1 LKNFKIPNNL
11 KLTSTSFDNVYLI
24 EEQIHSD
31 DRGYFMETWNEMKYS
46 NRKLLQNAPSLQSI
60 KNDDSLFNTLFVQD
74 NLSVSYKG
82 VFRGLHYQ
90 CGEWG
95 QAKLVRVI
103 KGSVV
108 DFIVDLRE
116 DSQTYGKFEYFPPVA
131 VNIASDENLLNISSV
146 GPNPFNNEFNVEFE
160 TQSPEPIEVYLYN
173 IRGQIVYKDIY
184 SPSEGKNR
192 YTYNDNKNL
201 PAGYY
206 VVSIKQKDNWA
217 KGIKLLKR

>member
-1 LKNFKIPNNL
+1 MRNIKIPNNL

-24 EEQIHSD
+24 DEQIHSD
-31 DRGYFMETWNEMKYS
+31 ERGYFMETWNEMKYS

-103 KGSVV
+103 KGSIV

-116 DSQTYGKFEYFPPVA
+116 DSQTYGKFEYFELNEHNKKSLFIPPYFA
-131 VNIASDENLLNISSV
+131 HGFLCLEDNTIFTYKCGNYYNSEYEASISIFDPIMRHIIHKRDSIMDIIQMFYPYDTEDEIILSDKDKNSSK
-146 GPNPFNNEFNVEFE
+146 F
-160 TQSPEPIEVYLYN
+160 LYRR
-173 IRGQIVYKDIY
+173 I
-184 SPSEGKNR
+184 
-192 YTYNDNKNL
+192 
-201 PAGYY
+201 
-206 VVSIKQKDNWA
+206 
-217 KGIKLLKR
+217 